1 MYVHPAY
8 TYYMLFDLSFYQY
21 LVSEDYKE
29 AASFFDCRSPNAAR
43 FNWTSD
49 GIKEFFVR
57 DSCKDPWC
65 TGRFRAVNLLGLL
78 QIAVMHFVSF
88 VSELLIMSLHLLS
101 TVILFRKTQA
111 DSQFPLAHF
120 AKECAKVYEWVRQFK
135 RHNMEINGAA
145 CFKLDER
152 NLEACQ
158 SILLKSFNLEP
169 VSVEKHTRTN
179 QQWEK
184 LGM

>member
-8 TYYMLFDLSFYQY
+8 TYYMLFGLSFYQY

-78 QIAVMHFVSF
+78 QIAVMHFVSS
-88 VSELLIMSLHLLS
+88 VSQLLIMSLHLLS
-101 TVILFRKTQA
+101 TVIF
-111 DSQFPLAHF
+111 F
-120 AKECAKVYEWVRQFK
+120 AKHRQTPNSP
-135 RHNMEINGAA
+135 RP
-145 CFKLDER
+145 
-152 NLEACQ
+152 
-158 SILLKSFNLEP
+158 ILLRSVPKSM
-169 VSVEKHTRTN
+169 S
-179 QQWEK
+179 
-184 LGM
+184 G